1 LEIAG
6 GKVKIKRYKVESQS
20 TVKTMNNI
28 QQSVLG
34 KLLELPPDKQEEV
47 LDFVEFLHQKTI
59 AKQPRQSLKGL
70 WSTLELQVSEEDITA
85 ARREMWGDFPTGD
98 F

>member
-1 LEIAG
+1 
-6 GKVKIKRYKVESQS
+6 
-20 TVKTMNNI
+20 MNNI
-28 QQSVLG
+28 QQSLLE

-47 LDFVEFLHQKTI
+47 LDFVEFLHQKAI

-70 WSTLELQVSEEDITA
+70 WSTLKIDLSEEDIATA
-85 ARREMWGDFPTGD
+85 RQEMWGNFSQGD

>member
-1 LEIAG
+1 
-6 GKVKIKRYKVESQS
+6 
-20 TVKTMNNI
+20 MNKI

-47 LDFVEFLHQKTI
+47 LDFIEFLHQKVA

-70 WSTLELQVSEEDITA
+70 WSTLELAVSEEDITL
-85 ARREMWGDFPTGD
+85 ARQEMWGNFSQGD